1 MFPFYKWGSERLS
14 ACFKMR
20 YLVSSRVKNKIY
32 LALKPFIHYPTLS
45 TYYGSPSCNDYETS
59 RYFSIP
65 IWIRVI
71 TVTYSKIM
79 KAIFQTTCLCMLFR
93 IYFMSMQL
101 LPIVHLI
108 YWLDIDNLRKYI
120 LEKQSIILRW
130 LFLFHCSIF
139 KLYHKP
145 LNKILSN
152 EAAFLVQSMHIL
164 PCTCSYLACIP
175 VVNFIYPNSFK
186 FLEVKNEFCS
196 FVFHII
202 IDAISKWL
210 LSTRKFIHISL
221 IIYNN
226 MAN

>member
-1 MFPFYKWGSERLS
+1 MLS

-130 LFLFHCSIF
+130 LFLF
-139 KLYHKP
+139 
-145 LNKILSN
+145 
-152 EAAFLVQSMHIL
+152 
-164 PCTCSYLACIP
+164 
-175 VVNFIYPNSFK
+175 
-186 FLEVKNEFCS
+186 
-196 FVFHII
+196 
-202 IDAISKWL
+202 L
-210 LSTRKFIHISL
+210 LSKGKFFTVVYLNCIISL
-221 IIYNN
+221 LIRFYL
-226 MAN
+226 MRLLFWCSLCTYYHALVHTLLAFQL